1 MSLDL
6 SGLTHQRGR
15 QGGVPEVANSE
26 FLERPGQSAASARK
40 PQRPA
45 ASACRVS
52 ARPRTSAYTNTERN
66 GVRGMRGT
74 SRKDG
79 TSAYWVQAGHGLE
92 RARRRDP
99 GCVSCY
105 HPSLTENSDLEFVTH
120 GTPGAGAGHS
130 ARNTLSRPS
139 EHPRAYLYPRFIG
152 GKGKR

>member
-45 ASACRVS
+45 ASARRVS
-52 ARPRTSAYTNTERN
+52 AHPRTSAYTNTERN
-66 GVRGMRGT
+66 GVGGMRGT

-99 GCVSCY
+99 GARGASPVIIPALPKTVTWSS
-105 HPSLTENSDLEFVTH
+105 SLTARQALVLSIPHVTRSRD
-120 GTPGAGAGHS
+120 PQNIL
-130 ARNTLSRPS
+130 ARTFILLS
-139 EHPRAYLYPRFIG
+139 
-152 GKGKR
+152 